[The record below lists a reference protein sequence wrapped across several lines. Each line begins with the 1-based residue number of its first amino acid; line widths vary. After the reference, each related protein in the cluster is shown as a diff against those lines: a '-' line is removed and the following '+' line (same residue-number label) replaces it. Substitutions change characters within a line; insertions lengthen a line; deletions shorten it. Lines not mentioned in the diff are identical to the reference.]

1 MAILDPVAEAMSRE
15 TVDGNIRP
23 VRTEQRYGKIA
34 LNELGR
40 VNTSTVE
47 RIGPRGNPALLSD
60 DLLGLTI
67 FELVFAGTKGRCDGR
82 LLRVGCFVSHELAGP
97 EFVFD
102 EGFESRT

>member
-23 VRTEQRYGKIA
+23 VRTEQRDGKIA
-34 LNELGR
+34 LNEFGG
-40 VNTSTVE
+40 VNPSTLE
-47 RIGPRGNPALLSD
+47 SLGPRGNLALLAD
-60 DLLGLTI
+60 DYLGLTI
-67 FELVFAGTKGRCDGR
+67 FELVFAGTKGRGDGR
-82 LLRVGCFVSHELAGP
+82 LFRVGCFVSHELAGP